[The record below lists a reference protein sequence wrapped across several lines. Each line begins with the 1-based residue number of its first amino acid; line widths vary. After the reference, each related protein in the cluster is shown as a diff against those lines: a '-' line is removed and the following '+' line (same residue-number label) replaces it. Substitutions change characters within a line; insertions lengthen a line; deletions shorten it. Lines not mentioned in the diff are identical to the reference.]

1 MRSQRSIIKKQGKEK
16 EKEKEWPAKKASD
29 IEESVCNVY
38 TKKRKINM
46 EYIYIYILLREEE
59 RQRRNIWILSWKL
72 L

>member
-1 MRSQRSIIKKQGKEK
+1 MKERELRSQRSIIKKQRKEK

-46 EYIYIYILLREEE
+46 EYIYI
-59 RQRRNIWILSWKL
+59 
-72 L
+72 

>member
-1 MRSQRSIIKKQGKEK
+1 MKERELRSQRSIIKKQRKEK

-46 EYIYIYILLREEE
+46 EYIYIYIVT
-59 RQRRNIWILSWKL
+59 
-72 L
+72 